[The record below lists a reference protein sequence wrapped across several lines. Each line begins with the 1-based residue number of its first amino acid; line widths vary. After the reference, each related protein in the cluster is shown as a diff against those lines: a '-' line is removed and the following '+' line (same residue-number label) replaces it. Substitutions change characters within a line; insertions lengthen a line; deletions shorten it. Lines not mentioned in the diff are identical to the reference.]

1 MSHAEGEGR
10 EDALRRHA
18 IDLAVQNER
27 LVNAIQTRL
36 PGTDRPSC
44 ITPNSKS
51 YLAVPNGS
59 EVATGPTL
67 APVRGDLVALKEHAI
82 SNACAAFKVPPALV
96 SRGSAQRSALNPAE
110 ARAFNSSVAS
120 LAAFV
125 SKRILQP
132 ALLMAYQDT
141 ADYTVNLIPSVVVHS
156 EDVSVASAC
165 GVPRPYVVRK
175 AMMSLGCSEKDIEAA
190 IEDIKAEQE
199 VSTQQQQ
206 SQQQQQLLQLQQ
218 RASSETSDEVDQ

>member
-1 MSHAEGEGR
+1 
-10 EDALRRHA
+10 
-18 IDLAVQNER
+18 
-27 LVNAIQTRL
+27 
-36 PGTDRPSC
+36 
-44 ITPNSKS
+44 
-51 YLAVPNGS
+51 
-59 EVATGPTL
+59 
-67 APVRGDLVALKEHAI
+67 
-82 SNACAAFKVPPALV
+82 
-96 SRGSAQRSALNPAE
+96 
-110 ARAFNSSVAS
+110 
-120 LAAFV
+120 
-125 SKRILQP
+125 
-132 ALLMAYQDT
+132 MAYQDT